1 MAEKRFHLT
10 EPGQTCSDIQKEDLQ
25 CFDECIEA
33 SYELGFGFKGDQR
46 NHSTKTQPNFKSCYI
61 VGFMPLY
68 AVVGWRQYGAK
79 DMNNWTQA
87 ICRKNSK
94 SILQ

>member
-46 NHSTKTQPNFKSCYI
+46 NQSTKTQPNFKSCYI
-61 VGFMPLY
+61 VGNN
-68 AVVGWRQYGAK
+68 VVGWRQYGAK
-79 DMNNWTQA
+79 DMKNWTQA